1 MTHGITD
8 ITAGM
13 THGTTDMEDGTT
25 HGTVTCTHTTADGT
39 EAGTHTGATTTTII
53 ITTTI
58 RHRLYITKTVG
69 TEADAI
75 QAPTA
80 YSPAD
85 HQSEEA

>member
-1 MTHGITD
+1 
-8 ITAGM
+8 M
-13 THGTTDMEDGTT
+13 THGTTDMEDGMEDGTT
-25 HGTVTCTHTTADGT
+25 LGTVTCTHTTADGT
-39 EAGTHTGATTTTII
+39 EAGTHTGATTII
-53 ITTTI
+53 ITTI

-75 QAPTA
+75 QALTA

>member
-1 MTHGITD
+1 
-8 ITAGM
+8 M

-39 EAGTHTGATTTTII
+39 EAGTHTGATTTI

-58 RHRLYITKTVG
+58 RHRLYITKTDG

-75 QAPTA
+75 QALTA